1 MARKKK
7 EVKEKEAAPAV
18 SAPIEDAVGVFT
30 TPLPDEVP
38 LEDTVKELIK
48 EASDAVEASDTRMRT
63 REEIEASEV
72 QLWMCGANMP
82 GPDMHYDK
90 YGTYP
95 EDEFILKQNEEDA
108 ANGYPNRFFRK
119 L

>member
-7 EVKEKEAAPAV
+7 APQEVAVKEVEAQTSP
-18 SAPIEDAVGVFT
+18 PF
-30 TPLPDEVP
+30 
-38 LEDTVKELIK
+38 K

-72 QLWMCGANMP
+72 QLYMCGANMP